1 MRHDVPLAEPAGQ
14 VTSPQRSCVPPADRR
29 NAWETGNLGWDV
41 FYLGVFA
48 AVLVI
53 VLISTPGSKA
63 VAAAAIGALVPWYL
77 LVGRPLWTGRPG
89 GVRATIYVIGL
100 FGLFGAGQSQSPEA
114 WFLAFA
120 ISPQFFSFLDERLA
134 MWLGVALNLFAA
146 SLLVYRYPS
155 AGTAAVAFGIAAAG
169 GGFSIFYSGWVSR
182 IIKQSEERAGIIDQL
197 EDRETAGPYALETAA
212 DWSGAAAEW
221 QELGCRYEAA
231 Q

>member
-89 GVRATIYVIGL
+89 EPCCR
-100 FGLFGAGQSQSPEA
+100 
-114 WFLAFA
+114 
-120 ISPQFFSFLDERLA
+120 
-134 MWLGVALNLFAA
+134 
-146 SLLVYRYPS
+146 
-155 AGTAAVAFGIAAAG
+155 AAVLTDQAIISIRSPRSSSSPPNCWWACAA
-169 GGFSIFYSGWVSR
+169 
-182 IIKQSEERAGIIDQL
+182 
-197 EDRETAGPYALETAA
+197 
-212 DWSGAAAEW
+212 
-221 QELGCRYEAA
+221 
-231 Q
+231 